1 MRVKPRPVDFFDIV
15 DDFECAFLGSLGFST
30 RCIMRHTKLTGGQI
44 GYRLKKAAI
53 RRMDYRDG
61 TSDTATAVLKS
72 LRGTLEKDL
81 NRYLKDMDL

>member
-1 MRVKPRPVDFFDIV
+1 
-15 DDFECAFLGSLGFST
+15 
-30 RCIMRHTKLTGGQI
+30 
-44 GYRLKKAAI
+44 LKKAAI